1 MWYNNKNNQYFM
13 DKKSQ
18 IFFLVMGLLILGSVA
33 VSYYKYMV
41 KRDYIVQA
49 EAECDPYTE
58 ACFVYVCDP
67 EAGEEGTGDPVE
79 DTSYYKLINRNAKNM
94 PLCDPSDET
103 CDALV
108 CPAGEADC
116 SFTLCDPATAE
127 EGAECNDPVSYTLE
141 NPIEEE
147 AEEGVGEESDEEG
160 AADEAEGD
168 ATSDEV
174 GNEDGTAVDIG
185 EGNQSE
191 ETVPAQDGTSV
202 GNTGDGNNNVT
213 GEPVTP
219 L

>member
-1 MWYNNKNNQYFM
+1 MWYNNKNNLLFM

-67 EAGEEGTGDPVE
+67 EAGEECTGDLVE
-79 DTSYYKLINRNAKNM
+79 DTSYYKLINRNAKNI

-108 CPAGEADC
+108 CPEGEADC
-116 SFTLCDPATAE
+116 SFMLCDPATAD
-127 EGAECNDPVSYTLE
+127 EGAECNDPVAYTLE

-147 AEEGVGEESDEEG
+147 TEEEGIEEESDEEG
-160 AADEAEGD
+160 AVDEAEGD
-168 ATSDEV
+168 VTDTVETDA
-174 GNEDGTAVDIG
+174 
-185 EGNQSE
+185 SE
-191 ETVPAQDGTSV
+191 EAASQDGTDVKNTKGS
-202 GNTGDGNNNVT
+202 NTGASPT
-213 GEPVTP
+213 GGITP